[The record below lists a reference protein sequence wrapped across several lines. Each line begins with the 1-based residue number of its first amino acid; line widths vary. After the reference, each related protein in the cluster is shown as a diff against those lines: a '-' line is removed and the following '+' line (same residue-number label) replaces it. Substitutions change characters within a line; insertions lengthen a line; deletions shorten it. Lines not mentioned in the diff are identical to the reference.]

1 MEAQL
6 WWRLVVEVPGMVVS
20 LGSRAS
26 AWPPATL
33 SHQAPALLSTP
44 HFYHSV

>member
-20 LGSRAS
+20 LSSRTP
-26 AWPPATL
+26 AWPQATL
-33 SHQAPALLSTP
+33 AHQALALLSTE